1 MQHRPVPLEN
11 IYTAAQAQVAYLVS
25 AVPYGAR
32 VFVISGNSHGPLE
45 DSFWMQL
52 LRQKDGPRVS
62 SWDVRTY
69 LSESEAKEWAAAAA
83 APNAAAAPAA
93 AYTAAAAAATA
104 TTAATCSRGDGHS
117 EHDAVRVQR
126 RVHELPQAVR
136 RSGGLAARRYG
147 RRQQH
152 DQVGEV
158 QRRGLRV
165 QRCAARLCGGR
176 PWGVQHFELRQ
187 ARRARPRA
195 PRAGN
200 RGGVGGVCGGFGG
213 GGGGGGGGVGGGGAG
228 AERDEL

>member
-83 APNAAAAPAA
+83 AAASPAEHANGGTHGHGHGAAGE
-93 AYTAAAAAATA
+93 AAAAAGRCGVFVVLFSDGDISACHDPRTGELGFADWSFDVIKKASCVARTMPSHSATPPRHDPSCSPNLQPA
-104 TTAATCSRGDGHS
+104 PVGSPPRLQPYVPCTSRRATCY
-117 EHDAVRVQR
+117 
-126 RVHELPQAVR
+126 LT
-136 RSGGLAARRYG
+136 
-147 RRQQH
+147 
-152 DQVGEV
+152 
-158 QRRGLRV
+158 
-165 QRCAARLCGGR
+165 
-176 PWGVQHFELRQ
+176 
-187 ARRARPRA
+187 A
-195 PRAGN
+195 PSSW
-200 RGGVGGVCGGFGG
+200 
-213 GGGGGGGGVGGGGAG
+213 
-228 AERDEL
+228 